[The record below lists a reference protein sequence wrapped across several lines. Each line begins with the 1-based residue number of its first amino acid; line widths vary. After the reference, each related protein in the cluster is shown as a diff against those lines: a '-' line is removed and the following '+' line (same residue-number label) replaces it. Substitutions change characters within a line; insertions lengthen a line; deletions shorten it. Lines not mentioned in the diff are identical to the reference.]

1 MFTTILSWVSF
12 IASLAVFCYFFRIQK
27 GYYDENK
34 YKLEKARDFFLAS
47 SAYSVKSDGEDNLI
61 DEAGIQGDL
70 KNLIKELNLYM
81 ARNKGT
87 TDFSIIQNKTERYAN
102 TIYENASSNLSLPTY
117 YGLMGT
123 FLGVFMGLCGFVM
136 TDFLNWIGMDISTD
150 EESNVTRLIIGVM
163 VSMGT
168 SFIGL
173 FLTTMSNK
181 AATECKRIMD
191 ERKNMFYDFIQN
203 ELMPVLG
210 MSVVAALSQLKET
223 LLHFHESFDV
233 ITDKF
238 ERTFNGCTDRFGKA
252 FEKNI
257 VAVGKAAEQL
267 GGSIDTVN
275 KNIENQKA
283 LLKELRS
290 DGMIAALDL
299 FVEAGKEFGKS
310 VAVVKD
316 LNRVHNELSTAL
328 KSLMN
333 TQEDYNKS
341 LVVPKLIAERLNVIL
356 ERVSTFEDSVNVLG
370 ESLAQTQMLGNSEM
384 NLIQKHLE
392 NIKRKN
398 EIAAE
403 YQETANE
410 ELQSLFDGELQQ
422 LKDLHFKYSSAIAQ
436 YQEEFLSLME
446 QVSTGIVEK
455 KDEFMRTLQDAFD
468 TTQLNMDFA
477 HLRMLPD
484 IKKGL
489 DTIQTI
495 VDAFNTSVKEQGY
508 VGINKLGMVKESL
521 DAIPQV
527 IEKQGRLLDEG
538 VNAFAARMEPVER
551 TLENV
556 NERTVSV
563 SKQTSDLSNNINALA
578 MRLNALKNDVESKRT
593 DDIAGFQHINNVID
607 LQQNQLLALGQ
618 ILERSKKELNDDLME
633 VVRSKVQG
641 LEKRIL
647 ELGNQIKALPKR
659 H

>member
-1 MFTTILSWVSF
+1 MFTTVLSFMVS
-12 IASLAVFCYFFRIQK
+12 IAVTYVFFRIQK
-27 GYYDENK
+27 GHYDENK
-34 YKLEKARDFFLAS
+34 YKLEKARNFFLANS
-47 SAYSVKSDGEDNLI
+47 TYSVKSDEEENLI
-61 DEAGIQGDL
+61 DDAGVQGDL

-102 TIYENASSNLSLPTY
+102 TIYENASSNLSLPSY

-123 FLGVFMGLCGFVM
+123 FIGVFMGLCGFVM
-136 TDFLNWIGMDISTD
+136 TDVLNWIGMDIATD
-150 EESNVTRLIIGVM
+150 EESNVTRLIIGVI
-163 VSMGT
+163 VSMVT

-173 FLTTMSNK
+173 YLTTQSNK

-328 KSLMN
+328 KSLMS
-333 TQEDYNKS
+333 TQEEYNKS
-341 LVVPKLIAERLNVIL
+341 LIVPKLIAERLNVIL
-356 ERVSTFEDSVNVLG
+356 ERVTTFENSVNVLG

-392 NIKRKN
+392 NIKRKD

-410 ELQSLFDGELQQ
+410 ELQLLFDGEVQQ
-422 LKDLHFKYSSAIAQ
+422 LKDLHFKFSSAIEQ
-436 YQEEFLSLME
+436 HQEEFLSLME
-446 QVSTGIVEK
+446 QVSAGIVQK
-455 KDEFMRTLQDAFD
+455 KEEFMQTLQDAFD

-489 DTIQTI
+489 DTIQAI

-508 VGINKLGMVKESL
+508 VGINKLGMVKNAL
-521 DAIPQV
+521 DAIPPA
-527 IEKQGRLLDEG
+527 IEKQSRLLDEG
-538 VNAFAARMEPVER
+538 VNAVAARMEPMER
-551 TLENV
+551 TLGNV
-556 NERTVSV
+556 NERTESV
-563 SKQTSDLSNNINALA
+563 AKQASELSDNINALA
-578 MRLNALKNDVESKRT
+578 MRLTSLKNDVESKSA
-593 DDIAGFQHINNVID
+593 DDVAGFQHINNVID

-618 ILERSKKELNDDLME
+618 ILERSKKELNDNLAEM
-633 VVRSKVQG
+633 VRSKVQG
-641 LEKRIL
+641 LEKRIRDL
-647 ELGNQIKALPKR
+647 DSQIKALPKKL
-659 H
+659 

>member
-1 MFTTILSWVSF
+1 MFTTILSWASF
-12 IASLAVFCYFFRIQK
+12 FASIAVAVIFYRIQK
-27 GYYDENK
+27 GHYDENK
-34 YKLEKARDFFLAS
+34 QKLEMARDFFLAS
-47 SAYSVKSDGEDNLI
+47 SAYRVKSDGEDKLI
-61 DEAGIQGDL
+61 DETDSQGDL

-123 FLGVFMGLCGFVM
+123 FVGVFMGLCGFVLP
-136 TDFLNWIGMDISTD
+136 DVLAGIGLDIVTD
-150 EESNVTRLIIGVM
+150 EESNVNRLISGVI
-163 VSMGT
+163 VSMVT

-173 FLTTMSNK
+173 YLTTQSNK

-257 VAVGKAAEQL
+257 LAVGKAAEQL

-275 KNIENQKA
+275 KNVENQKA

-333 TQEDYNKS
+333 TQEEYNKS

-356 ERVSTFEDSVNVLG
+356 ERVTTFENSVNVLG

-392 NIKRKN
+392 NIKRKD

-410 ELQSLFDGELQQ
+410 ELQSLFDGEVQQ
-422 LKDLHFKYSSAIAQ
+422 LKDLHFKFSSAIEQ
-436 YQEEFLSLME
+436 HQEEFLSLME
-446 QVSTGIVEK
+446 QVSAGIVQK
-455 KDEFMRTLQDAFD
+455 KEEFMQTLQDAFD

-508 VGINKLGMVKESL
+508 VGINKLGMVKNAL
-521 DAIPQV
+521 DAITPV
-527 IEKQGRLLDEG
+527 IEKQSRLLDER
-538 VNAFAARMEPVER
+538 VNAVAARMEPMER
-551 TLENV
+551 TLGNV
-556 NERTVSV
+556 NERTESV
-563 SKQTSDLSNNINALA
+563 AKQASELSDNINALA
-578 MRLNALKNDVESKRT
+578 MRLTSLKNDVESKSA
-593 DDIAGFQHINNVID
+593 DDVAGFQHINNVID

-618 ILERSKKELNDDLME
+618 ILERSKKELNDNLAE

-641 LEKRIL
+641 LEKRIRDL
-647 ELGNQIKALPKR
+647 DSQIKALPKKL
-659 H
+659 